1 MNINKTKQYYERL
14 KNLHN
19 EIHTLNLDL
28 SALQDE
34 MKDELPDVSFADLS
48 RMAKLA
54 VTDKLGVTLEKMDK
68 FSTLVDDVNS

>member
-1 MNINKTKQYYERL
+1 MSIVKTKEYFERL

-34 MKDELPDVSFADLS
+34 MKDEIPDVSFADLS
-48 RMAKLA
+48 KMAKLA
-54 VTDKLGVTLEKMDK
+54 VTDKLGVTLDKMEK
-68 FSTLVDDVNS
+68 FTSLVDDLNS

>member
-1 MNINKTKQYYERL
+1 MNLTKVKQYYERL